1 MMEPFD
7 FYCGCKHV
15 AVFPMKHIRVFFSNV
30 QIEPPFFSI
39 KLFLMLNDFD
49 LMVLPDSIIY
59 AHFHTFARWHMH
71 TNGKSCVTQKYLKEK
86 NDLS

>member
-1 MMEPFD
+1 
-7 FYCGCKHV
+7 
-15 AVFPMKHIRVFFSNV
+15 
-30 QIEPPFFSI
+30 
-39 KLFLMLNDFD
+39 MLNDFD

-86 NDLS
+86 NDLSWASMDDYYIDFW